1 MTHVAS
7 SPADLLQQLRASLE
21 LTADGSLR
29 IVDAQRLQ
37 HEGAA
42 LIAWSAAFSPDE
54 PTIRA
59 AQWLARAAA
68 SAVGI
73 ESASIAP
80 LYAARAAGKYEGLS
94 VPAINL
100 RSQVFDMARVAL
112 ETAASMNGGALI
124 FELARSEQTYEK
136 VARHEP

>member
-54 PTIRA
+54 PTIRDRKSTR
-59 AQWLARAAA
+59 LNSSHMSESRMPS
-68 SAVGI
+68 SA
-73 ESASIAP
+73 
-80 LYAARAAGKYEGLS
+80 
-94 VPAINL
+94 
-100 RSQVFDMARVAL
+100 
-112 ETAASMNGGALI
+112 
-124 FELARSEQTYEK
+124 
-136 VARHEP
+136 